1 MKAKLEQVKEDL
13 SRYAVAYEAGRA
25 ESMNKDQK
33 DKLEEKVRVMKE
45 LQTELEHDEKET
57 GYPEDEADESDVRG
71 LELEVVNEKLLL
83 ISSAANIIRKEI

>member
-13 SRYAVAYEAGRA
+13 SRYAVAYEADRA

-45 LQTELEHDEKET
+45 LQKEQ
-57 GYPEDEADESDVRG
+57 EQNKSFLFRKRG
-71 LELEVVNEKLLL
+71 DKKG
-83 ISSAANIIRKEI
+83 RGT